1 MNNFEKA
8 CEMSLNDWLATIPEI
23 VPEAEYTKNHE
34 KWKRKLF
41 NKMRDNR
48 YHRFTTK
55 TVKVL
60 MIAAVLSAL
69 LLTAF
74 VIPSSREYIIDNFDI
89 FSRYQLTESNDN
101 SVNGEITVGYIP
113 EGFELESSAIHDKHI
128 YNKYVSSQ
136 SDYFTIIKQA
146 SSTIV
151 EFDTEKGNV
160 EKVARNGKMYILY
173 EDTVDYICLVWNEN
187 DYVYQIHSSIS
198 KEELLRIAETVK

>member
-1 MNNFEKA
+1 MIKVIFRNPDADK
-8 CEMSLNDWLATIPEI
+8 I
-23 VPEAEYTKNHE
+23 VITDLLDI
-34 KWKRKLF
+34 KR
-41 NKMRDNR
+41 D
-48 YHRFTTK
+48 
-55 TVKVL
+55 
-60 MIAAVLSAL
+60 
-69 LLTAF
+69 
-74 VIPSSREYIIDNFDI
+74 IIDNFDI